1 MAEFKYRSTTTW
13 VIPITIP
20 FVGSVNLAFYASAEV
35 SATGS
40 GNNQTGGNATV
51 SGDLILGAIKFV
63 TGLSP
68 VSYMGYINAQVTAT
82 RDINSIANT
91 DVTKFD
97 YKGSAGF
104 ILSSYLRIDE
114 RDSSGVTVRKVL
126 LKDLVWT
133 VANGTSTKGLHYISL
148 SASNKLFQNTLHN
161 GESVTFNFLIAEVL
175 GAVTF
180 GSIEVPVTPKTLESV
195 IEING
200 WGYASSSN
208 KLVLV
213 CGVAT
218 GTAAGASAGT
228 VTLASGSG
236 KNQIYADFSKV
247 VDVSG
252 TKKSVTVTS
261 TKVVNFSDVSDD
273 TDVQVAAAS
282 VYNGTYSLALVE
294 VALPAGASKITYDPT
309 IGSGT
314 PIQKSGASTVFFFS
328 LLLSLVVL
336 FI

>member
-13 VIPITIP
+13 VIPISIP
-20 FVGSVNLAFYASAEV
+20 FIGSVNLAFYASAEV

-218 GTAAGASAGT
+218 GAATGASAGT

-247 VDVSG
+247 G
-252 TKKSVTVTS
+252 
-261 TKVVNFSDVSDD
+261 
-273 TDVQVAAAS
+273 
-282 VYNGTYSLALVE
+282 
-294 VALPAGASKITYDPT
+294 
-309 IGSGT
+309 
-314 PIQKSGASTVFFFS
+314 
-328 LLLSLVVL
+328 
-336 FI
+336 